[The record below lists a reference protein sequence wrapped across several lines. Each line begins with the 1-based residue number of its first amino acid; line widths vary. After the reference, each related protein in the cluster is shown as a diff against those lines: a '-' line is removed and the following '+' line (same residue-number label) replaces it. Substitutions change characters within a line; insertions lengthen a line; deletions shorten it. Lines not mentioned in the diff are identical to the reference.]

1 MRIEQL
7 QLSHA
12 CIEFALLG
20 QHDSA
25 SRQFEF
31 ILGILGRDPST
42 VCVEELPEQCLYGCR
57 RSVRTGGLVAISV
70 NLVVLLNFF
79 VSYLH
84 TTRTHRVYVLGTR
97 KLPEAEANFTLPD
110 PSASSYYQQ
119 WIQRDFQPWRAAGI
133 STVSPASICIPP
145 TFASRTSHVISACS
159 QPVADQAVIQT
170 CRSL

>member
-1 MRIEQL
+1 ML
-7 QLSHA
+7 
-12 CIEFALLG
+12 CIECALLD

-25 SRQFEF
+25 SRKFEF
-31 ILGILGRDPST
+31 ILGVLGRDLTT
-42 VCVEELPEQCLYGCR
+42 VCVEEWLEQCLYNCR

-133 STVSPASICIPP
+133 STVSPAPMCLPP
-145 TFASRTSHVISACS
+145 TFASRTSHVVISACS
-159 QPVADQAVIQT
+159 QPMPDQTVI
-170 CRSL
+170 

>member
-1 MRIEQL
+1 ML
-7 QLSHA
+7 
-12 CIEFALLG
+12 CIECALLD

-25 SRQFEF
+25 SQKFEF
-31 ILGILGRDPST
+31 ILGRLLTT
-42 VCVEELPEQCLYGCR
+42 VYVEQWLEQCLYKCR

-133 STVSPASICIPP
+133 STVSPASVCLTP
-145 TFASRTSHVISACS
+145 TFASRMCEHDHVVISACP
-159 QPVADQAVIQT
+159 QPVM
-170 CRSL
+170 

>member
-1 MRIEQL
+1 ML
-7 QLSHA
+7 
-12 CIEFALLG
+12 CIECALLD

-25 SRQFEF
+25 SQKFEF
-31 ILGILGRDPST
+31 ILGILGRDLTT
-42 VCVEELPEQCLYGCR
+42 VYVEEWLEQCLYKCR
-57 RSVRTGGLVAISV
+57 RSVRTGGLVAVSV

-133 STVSPASICIPP
+133 STVSPASVCLSP
-145 TFASRTSHVISACS
+145 TFASRMSEHDHVVISACS
-159 QPVADQAVIQT
+159 QPMPDQFVM
-170 CRSL
+170 

>member
-1 MRIEQL
+1 ML
-7 QLSHA
+7 
-12 CIEFALLG
+12 CIECALLD

-25 SRQFEF
+25 SQKFEF
-31 ILGILGRDPST
+31 ILGILGRDLTT
-42 VCVEELPEQCLYGCR
+42 VYVEEWLEQCLYKRR
-57 RSVRTGGLVAISV
+57 RSVRTGGLVAVSV

-133 STVSPASICIPP
+133 STVSPAFKP
-145 TFASRTSHVISACS
+145 TFVSRMPEHVHVVIFACS
-159 QPVADQAVIQT
+159 QPMPDQTVV
-170 CRSL
+170 